1 MTKLKRL
8 LETMFDELPENIA
21 KKHNQ
26 KIYPEHKIDAYIV
39 WKKQQELTNVQKI
52 FIEGIKRIC
61 K

>member
-1 MTKLKRL
+1 
-8 LETMFDELPENIA
+8 MFDELPENIA